1 MIGFLS
7 SYFVKTLPR
16 DIFFELQ
23 LGLFSVIRVTF
34 KIELFSGDDDF
45 GYNVMLV

>member
-16 DIFFELQ
+16 DIFELQ
-23 LGLFSVIRVTF
+23 LGLFFVIGVTF
-34 KIELFSGDDDF
+34 KIEVFFGDGDF
-45 GYNVMLV
+45 GNVMLV

>member
-1 MIGFLS
+1 MIRFLS

-16 DIFFELQ
+16 DILLIAAWIVFYY
-23 LGLFSVIRVTF
+23 SCD
-34 KIELFSGDDDF
+34 GDGDF